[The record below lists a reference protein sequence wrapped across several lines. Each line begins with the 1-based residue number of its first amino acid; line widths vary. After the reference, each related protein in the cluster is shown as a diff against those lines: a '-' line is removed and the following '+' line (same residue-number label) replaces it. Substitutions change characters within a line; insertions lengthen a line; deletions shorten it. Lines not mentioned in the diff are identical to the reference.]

1 MVLMAIDQ
9 VPLSEQ
15 AATLEP
21 AQYGGPVH
29 RADEPLEVSAWIL
42 TRRGH
47 SRVDAI
53 ALAWTQKAVWI
64 RYVDDHGREGFAW
77 VWASAVTRR

>member
-1 MVLMAIDQ
+1 MAIDQ

-15 AATLEP
+15 AITLEP
-21 AQYGGPVH
+21 AQYGAPVR
-29 RADEPLEVSAWIL
+29 RAEEPLEVSAWIH

-47 SRVDAI
+47 ARVDAI
-53 ALAWTQKAVWI
+53 ALAWTQRAVWI
-64 RYVDDHGREGFAW
+64 RYVDDYGREGFAW

>member
-1 MVLMAIDQ
+1 MPIEQ

-21 AQYGGPVH
+21 AQYGGPVR
-29 RADEPLEVSAWIL
+29 RAEEPLEVSAWIHTL
-42 TRRGH
+42 RGH
-47 SRVDAI
+47 ARVDAT

-64 RYVDDHGREGFAW
+64 RYIDDHGREGFAW